1 MRLAVTY
8 DLLPL
13 EAIQTIVGLARDKG
27 ALVYVDDA
35 GGARVGPSLLVSR
48 GCRSSVSISVRRAWT
63 NTAHRARASACSPAR
78 AGDRGDRVAQGPQ
91 RTIRAGFCP
100 LPGSAALVFQPLAVD
115 PKAASRPAL
124 ISQEECRRCG
134 DTRQAA
140 PSGSRRRL
148 RSGSVLEGA
157 DNRNSR
163 PSIAQIGL
171 RSWRATPALHSLDAD
186 RPGLKGRPSS
196 SPPIQARARWIG
208 RSSSAGRWQTRGE
221 HRTACSL
228 RKPTN
233 HSRFA

>member
-1 MRLAVTY
+1 VRFENPIAAQPSVALVVLMRLAVTY

-148 RSGSVLEGA
+148 RSGSVIA
-157 DNRNSR
+157 ARRSR
-163 PSIAQIGL
+163 KLVFA
-171 RSWRATPALHSLDAD
+171 
-186 RPGLKGRPSS
+186 
-196 SPPIQARARWIG
+196 
-208 RSSSAGRWQTRGE
+208 RGE
-221 HRTACSL
+221 PRLRYTAL
-228 RKPTN
+228 MQIVRG
-233 HSRFA
+233 